1 MLCDW
6 RRVGARRRVAACGS
20 SLKRSATSRLSC
32 FTGNL
37 KYFYSEL
44 DVLVPSHLMAL
55 RHTCPRS
62 SGSGCTVS
70 ATKGH
75 FIKKSERE
83 LKLGGQS
90 QLVKLKGRAVKVISA
105 AQLVEQCVTGQPHRV
120 DLYSCLSL
128 QHLRFVGS
136 VVGSNSS
143 SSWMETSHPWCPAT
157 GRGLLSHVCSSTQS
171 TAMN

>member
-37 KYFYSEL
+37 KYFYPEL

-55 RHTCPRS
+55 RHTCSRS

-83 LKLGGQS
+83 SLSLAASHSWSSSRVGQS
-90 QLVKLKGRAVKVISA
+90 RLSQRHSWLNSASLGSHTGLTCIHACPFSICDLLDLLLARIHHLHGWKHPTPGAPLRAGAFSHMSVRPHSQLL
-105 AQLVEQCVTGQPHRV
+105 
-120 DLYSCLSL
+120 
-128 QHLRFVGS
+128 
-136 VVGSNSS
+136 
-143 SSWMETSHPWCPAT
+143 
-157 GRGLLSHVCSSTQS
+157 
-171 TAMN
+171 